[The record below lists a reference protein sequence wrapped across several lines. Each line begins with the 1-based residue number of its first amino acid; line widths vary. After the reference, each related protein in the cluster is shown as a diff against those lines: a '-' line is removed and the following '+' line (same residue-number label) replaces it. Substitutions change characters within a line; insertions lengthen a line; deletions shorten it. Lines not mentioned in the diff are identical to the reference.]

1 MEDIQEDPD
10 WRTEEFESCLRMRPY
25 EEIREMRAREA
36 QLILNDQARAANPV
50 NHEALTLEPPT
61 LEPSIG
67 WSIMRVVAHRGP
79 LTLALDLLYGPPD
92 FPSITRAAWK
102 AREAPAQAEQENAA
116 QQAQAAE
123 RAAEQAARTVPVT
136 PTKRVR
142 FAIDIEYP
150 VPPRSP
156 LRPQPYRPELTLAS
170 GGNSPTLLLLCPS
183 LPIVL
188 LPPLI
193 YSLHRE
199 PGLVLDAVLPPLEN
213 EESVLEDEEEAFI
226 GLATSIAYS
235 PLPGPARQVMI
246 TTPVSSPA
254 KPKTPTDA
262 IAQSTPPISSPKD
275 RNTGGRVCDRVRD
288 LEKAPSSSPA
298 PKTPEDYHAS
308 SVFVSGTPVLGSPFA
323 PKSVRSSASSR
334 TKKTLERPGSQT
346 IPESGSS
353 PVLTTPVT
361 RKPTKASGVRSP
373 SALKSPFTR
382 NASDNRI
389 HSTTNSPSL
398 QSTRKTPEAR
408 VSSPPTGATSPSALK
423 SPFAR
428 NASGVRIHSA
438 ANAPSLPSTPK
449 TPEAAAADGSPT
461 PAARS
466 YPASPRTRTDSALGD
481 SSRTARASP
490 SGSPD
495 GSPIDTA
502 GPSITCPRTRPRVPI
517 MISPSVSSL
526 ETRDAL
532 RGRGLGHR

>member
-1 MEDIQEDPD
+1 
-10 WRTEEFESCLRMRPY
+10 
-25 EEIREMRAREA
+25 
-36 QLILNDQARAANPV
+36 
-50 NHEALTLEPPT
+50 
-61 LEPSIG
+61 
-67 WSIMRVVAHRGP
+67 MRVVAHRGP

-102 AREAPAQAEQENAA
+102 VREAPERAEQENAA

-150 VPPRSP
+150 IPPRSP

-170 GGNSPTLLLLCPS
+170 GGNSPHPS
-183 LPIVL
+183 SPLSISSNCSSPTPDL
-188 LPPLI
+188 FGDQSPFPYPDPPGAPRLAFAQ
-193 YSLHRE
+193 LHRE
-199 PGLVLDAVLPPLEN
+199 PGLVLDAVLPPLED
-213 EESVLEDEEEAFI
+213 EESLLEDEEEAFI

-235 PLPGPARQVMI
+235 PLPGPARQVII

-262 IAQSTPPISSPKD
+262 IAQSTPPISSPED
-275 RNTGGRVCDRVRD
+275 RNTGGRVRDRVRD
-288 LEKAPSSSPA
+288 LDKASSSSPA
-298 PKTPEDYHAS
+298 PKTPGDYHAS
-308 SVFVSGTPVLGSPFA
+308 SVYVSGSPVLGSPFA

-334 TKKTLERPGSQT
+334 TKKTFEGSGSQT
-346 IPESGSS
+346 IPESRSS
-353 PVLTTPVT
+353 PVLTTPST
-361 RKPTKASGVRSP
+361 RKPNKASGVTSL
-373 SALKSPFTR
+373 STLKSPFTR
-382 NASDNRI
+382 NASGIRI
-389 HSTTNSPSL
+389 QSTTNSPSL

-408 VSSPPTGATSPSALK
+408 VSSPPTGVTSPSALK

-428 NASGVRIHSA
+428 NASGVRINSA
-438 ANAPSLPSTPK
+438 ANTPSLPSTPK

-461 PAARS
+461 PAAHS

-517 MISPSVSSL
+517 MKSPSASSL
-526 ETRDAL
+526 ETREAM
-532 RGRGLGHR
+532 RGRGRGHR

>member
-1 MEDIQEDPD
+1 
-10 WRTEEFESCLRMRPY
+10 
-25 EEIREMRAREA
+25 
-36 QLILNDQARAANPV
+36 
-50 NHEALTLEPPT
+50 
-61 LEPSIG
+61 
-67 WSIMRVVAHRGP
+67 MRVVAHRGP
-79 LTLALDLLYGPPD
+79 LTLALDLLYGPG

-102 AREAPAQAEQENAA
+102 ARQAPERAEQENAA

-150 VPPRSP
+150 IPPRSP

-170 GGNSPTLLLLCPS
+170 GSNSPHPS
-183 LPIVL
+183 SPLSISSNCSSPTPDL
-188 LPPLI
+188 FGDQSPFPYPDPPGAPRLAFAQ
-193 YSLHRE
+193 LHRE
-199 PGLVLDAVLPPLEN
+199 PGLILDAVLPPLEN
-213 EESVLEDEEEAFI
+213 EESLLEDEEEALI

-275 RNTGGRVCDRVRD
+275 RNTGGRVRD
-288 LEKAPSSSPA
+288 LEKASSTSPA
-298 PKTPEDYHAS
+298 PKTPENYHAS
-308 SVFVSGTPVLGSPFA
+308 SVFVSGTSVLGSPFA

-334 TKKTLERPGSQT
+334 TKKTFEGSGSQT
-346 IPESGSS
+346 IPEGGSS

-361 RKPTKASGVRSP
+361 RKPTKASGVSSP

-382 NASDNRI
+382 NASGIRI

-398 QSTRKTPEAR
+398 PSTQKTPEAR
-408 VSSPPTGATSPSALK
+408 VSSPPTGGVTSPSALK

-428 NASGVRIHSA
+428 NASGVRINSA
-438 ANAPSLPSTPK
+438 ANTPSLPSTPK
-449 TPEAAAADGSPT
+449 TPEATAADGSPT
-461 PAARS
+461 PAAHS

-517 MISPSVSSL
+517 MISPSASSL
-526 ETRDAL
+526 ETREAM
-532 RGRGLGHR
+532 RGRGRGHR

>member
-1 MEDIQEDPD
+1 MEDVQEDPD

-36 QLILNDQARAANPV
+36 QLILNARAANPV

-150 VPPRSP
+150 IPPRSP

-170 GGNSPTLLLLCPS
+170 GVTLS
-183 LPIVL
+183 LPG
-188 LPPLI
+188 PPGAPRLAFAQ
-193 YSLHRE
+193 LHRE

-213 EESVLEDEEEAFI
+213 EESLLEDEEEAFI

-235 PLPGPARQVMI
+235 PLPGPARQVII

-275 RNTGGRVCDRVRD
+275 RNIGGRVRDRVRD
-288 LEKAPSSSPA
+288 LEKASSSSPA

-308 SVFVSGTPVLGSPFA
+308 PVFVSRTSVLGSPFA

-334 TKKTLERPGSQT
+334 TKKTFEGSGSQT

-382 NASDNRI
+382 NAS
-389 HSTTNSPSL
+389 
-398 QSTRKTPEAR
+398 
-408 VSSPPTGATSPSALK
+408 
-423 SPFAR
+423 
-428 NASGVRIHSA
+428 GVRINSA
-438 ANAPSLPSTPK
+438 ANTPSLTSTPK
-449 TPEAAAADGSPT
+449 TPEATAADGSPT

-466 YPASPRTRTDSALGD
+466 YPAGPRTRTGVALGD

-517 MISPSVSSL
+517 MISHSASSL
-526 ETRDAL
+526 ETREAM